1 MTIKA
6 AEEKIIKSDLHTKL
20 IQDDNVHISFSEF
33 SLYNECGQKHLIFKY
48 LALDMQEPSIHLFFG
63 NAIHEAI
70 EMGVKNGLSKEERA
84 KYFADKFRKDM
95 MDNML
100 QDKQFNEVD
109 NFIDQGNHI
118 LLVLDTEVI
127 LKGYQIVSVEDPL
140 YEVIYKKF
148 RFKGFIDLIAYNPTT
163 GRYLIVD
170 WKTSGEEWDVEKKK
184 KDGIFL
190 CQMRFYKYFWGRKNK
205 IPLDKIDC
213 KYVVLNRLKN
223 KKNPNSGFGEV
234 QVVDI
239 NSTEEEIF
247 ESLNRLGDTLRNI
260 HVEKA
265 FPKVKFT
272 GNERMNCMFCKFK
285 GGIHPLCNS
294 KYNQYVELLQENEQ
308 KNFLIFKINT

>member
-1 MTIKA
+1 MTTKVVD
-6 AEEKIIKSDLHTKL
+6 EIINKSDLHTKL
-20 IQDDNVHISFSEF
+20 VQDDNIHISFSEF

-48 LALDMQEPSIHLFFG
+48 LALDIQEPSIHLFFG

-100 QDKQFNEVD
+100 QDKQFREVD
-109 NFIDQGNHI
+109 NFIEQGNHI
-118 LLVLDTEVI
+118 LLILDTEVI

-148 RFKGFIDLIAYNPTT
+148 RFKGFIDLVAHNPTT

-184 KDGIFL
+184 KDNIFL

-205 IPLDKIDC
+205 ISLDKIDC

-223 KKNPNSGFGEV
+223 KKDPNGGFGEV

-247 ESLNRLGDTLRNI
+247 ESLNKLGDTLKNI
-260 HVEKA
+260 HVEKI
-265 FPKVKFT
+265 FPKVKFI
-272 GNERMNCMFCKFK
+272 GNERTNCMFCKYK

-308 KNFLIFKINT
+308 KKLLNI